1 MRSNRSLALLILSL
15 YMIQCSAPKKKDA
28 LLEEAAK
35 IHNEAVELAK
45 QLEDELSQLA
55 RDTTYMR
62 DSLESWRVA
71 IEKWENN
78 LVEVPGNESHDHKS
92 HDHHYHGK
100 QQSELTSDQILSIQ
114 NELKAQI
121 DSIKSR
127 INAKH

>member
-1 MRSNRSLALLILSL
+1 
-15 YMIQCSAPKKKDA
+15 MIQCSAPKKKDA